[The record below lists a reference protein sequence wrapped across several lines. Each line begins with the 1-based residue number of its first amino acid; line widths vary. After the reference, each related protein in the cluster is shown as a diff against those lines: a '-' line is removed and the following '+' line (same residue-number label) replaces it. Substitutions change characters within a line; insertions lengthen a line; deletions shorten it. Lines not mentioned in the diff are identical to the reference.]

1 MNLQRTMALL
11 KIELKKVIREP
22 VILFISILFPVALTL
37 LLGFALSGL
46 ASSSVPGYSVFDTMV
61 PGLFGYACIWITMT
75 VATTFVDDRELG
87 LLKRINTTRTTSG
100 EFMVSHI
107 ISNTLISLLQVAIVA
122 VLSFVLGF
130 RPEGGISGFL
140 LAFVFIGF
148 LSICSVGFGLITA
161 TIAKNSGAASGVA
174 MIFILPQMLF
184 GSAGMGIPVM
194 ESTQLIAMF
203 LPSYYATN
211 SLEMIFRGTP
221 SAEITILTNLGVLA
235 ILSIVIVIV
244 GIQLFKRFGKA

>member
-37 LLGFALSGL
+37 LMGLALSGL

-211 SLEMIFRGTP
+211 SLKMIFRGTP
-221 SAEITILTNLGVLA
+221 LTEITIWTNLGVLA

>member
-37 LLGFALSGL
+37 LMGLALSGL
-46 ASSSVPGYSVFDTMV
+46 DSSSVPGYSVFDTMV

-211 SLEMIFRGTP
+211 SLYFD
-221 SAEITILTNLGVLA
+221 
-235 ILSIVIVIV
+235 
-244 GIQLFKRFGKA
+244 

>member
-37 LLGFALSGL
+37 LMGLALSGL
-46 ASSSVPGYSVFDTMV
+46 DSSSVPGYSVFDTMV

>member
-37 LLGFALSGL
+37 LMGLALSGL
-46 ASSSVPGYSVFDTMV
+46 DSSSVPGYSVFDTMV

-107 ISNTLISLLQVAIVA
+107 ISNTLISLLQVA
-122 VLSFVLGF
+122 
-130 RPEGGISGFL
+130 RK
-140 LAFVFIGF
+140 
-148 LSICSVGFGLITA
+148 SV
-161 TIAKNSGAASGVA
+161 V
-174 MIFILPQMLF
+174 
-184 GSAGMGIPVM
+184 
-194 ESTQLIAMF
+194 
-203 LPSYYATN
+203 
-211 SLEMIFRGTP
+211 
-221 SAEITILTNLGVLA
+221 
-235 ILSIVIVIV
+235 
-244 GIQLFKRFGKA
+244 

>member
-37 LLGFALSGL
+37 LMGLALSGL

-211 SLEMIFRGTP
+211 SLKMIFRGTP